1 MPSLGDV
8 VKAIQRRVV
17 DFEITKR
24 VMIIATSGLKSSLY
38 SCSPRT
44 ELDAAQRATAVALQQ
59 LSRLADEFGF
69 KVDVV
74 VIHPYQELDG
84 AYRSTEAVVAGAVP
98 AAFTCLATGAGFRKE
113 HYYAY
118 DGHFNA
124 RGHANLA
131 AMLEEARTNVTR
143 APAGAPCQS

>member
-1 MPSLGDV
+1 MRAEMMPSLGDI

-38 SCSPRT
+38 ACSPQA
-44 ELDAAQRATAVALQQ
+44 ELEAARHATAERCAQ
-59 LSRLADEFGF
+59 LAALADEYRF

-84 AYRSTEAVVAGAVP
+84 AFRSTEAWWP
-98 AAFTCLATGAGFRKE
+98 APCRRTFACIATGHAF
-113 HYYAY
+113 
-118 DGHFNA
+118 A
-124 RGHANLA
+124 RITTMRMTATSMRADTPTWLRS
-131 AMLEEARTNVTR
+131 LTR
-143 APAGAPCQS
+143 RPA

>member
-1 MPSLGDV
+1 MPSLGDI

-38 SCSPRT
+38 ACSPQA
-44 ELDAAQRATAVALQQ
+44 ELDAARHATAVALRQ
-59 LSRLADEFGF
+59 LAALADEYRF

-84 AYRSTEAVVAGAVP
+84 AFRSTEAVVAGAR
-98 AAFTCLATGAGFRKE
+98 AGEIRV
-113 HYYAY
+113 HC
-118 DGHFNA
+118 DRRRLSQGP
-124 RGHANLA
+124 L
-131 AMLEEARTNVTR
+131 LCV
-143 APAGAPCQS
+143 